1 MVNLIAS
8 QGCLFDLQTV
18 LDYGQSIFGVA
29 QELTKSLIEHRPI
42 TTKLLSSQMNRHFHG
57 SAAQGKWLWKDA
69 YEAVEV
75 ALILYLRQ
83 KGISENPLEQ
93 LQRLESLCPTH
104 TRRTSEQIQLQ
115 QFSTPL
121 PLAYLVALAGQITL
135 HDLILEPSAGTGILA
150 QFAKLQ
156 GASLMLNEL
165 APDRAKIL
173 RRLFPG
179 TPLFCVNA
187 EQINDYLAGKTQ
199 PSVVL
204 MNPPFSSSPK
214 VSDRSPDAT
223 PRHINSAL
231 QKLCDG
237 GRLVTITA
245 NWFSPNNPT
254 WHKTF
259 VKWQE
264 FARVVLS
271 VGVNGKA
278 YAKHGTTIETRITVI
293 DKVPTDK
300 NGDIPC
306 IRETLDL
313 PELLA
318 LIEQLPGRSSLTLPQ
333 ASLWQSAPVK
343 ATAAIATK
351 VVKRSLRTSVVEAQP
366 SAEIP
371 DVVVLE
377 YQVIEW
383 TANEG
388 LKDTLYET
396 YRPQRIRIK
405 DALPHPSLLCES
417 AALALVSPPAPTYK
431 PHLPQNIVSQGLL
444 SEAQLESVIYA
455 GQAHSEFLSGSYL
468 VDDSWDNITV
478 AAQGEENAVQFR
490 RGWFLGDGTGAGKG
504 RQCAGIILDNWCQG
518 RRKTIWVSKSAAL
531 IEDARRDWCALG
543 GTERDI
549 IDLSN
554 IKLGE
559 PIPFTQGILFCTY
572 STVRSQKN
580 GKSRLKQ
587 IVEWAGKD
595 MTGVIAFDECH
606 SMGNAMAVEGTLGM
620 VAASQQ
626 GIVGL
631 RLQNALPSARVIYVS
646 ATGATK
652 VSNLSYAN
660 RLGLWQTG
668 DFPFT
673 NREDFVE
680 SISSGGIAAMEV
692 VARDLKALGLYL
704 ARSLS
709 FEGVEYDTLE
719 IELTPTQERSY
730 DSYADAFQVIH
741 NNLEKALEACNIIGA
756 KTYNRMAK
764 MSALSQFESH
774 KQRFFNHLLTGMKC
788 PQLIRAIEQ
797 DIAQGHAVIV
807 QIVSTNEELLKR
819 RLNEVPAEEW
829 KDLNLDLTPREYV
842 MDYLLSAFPVH
853 LHEIYSS
860 SEGEERSEPAFDAD
874 GSPIVSAEAVALRD
888 ALVDRLAS
896 LDPIPG
902 ALEQLLWHFGHKQVA
917 EVTGRSKRV
926 LKDDSGRLFV
936 DSRGAGAN
944 IAESTA
950 FMADEKQIL
959 IFSDAGG
966 TGRSYHADLNA
977 QNRKRRSHY
986 LLEAGWR
993 ADNAIQGLGRSHRT
1007 NQASPPVF
1015 RPVTT
1020 NVRGERRFI
1029 STIARRLDS
1038 LGALTRGQRQTGGN
1052 GIFDTK
1058 DNLESQY
1065 AEYALYELFKQIFQG
1080 RFAEVPLGTFEQMT
1094 GLSLTSHEGGM
1105 KIDLPPLRQFLNRL
1119 LALRI
1124 KMQNVIFERFELL
1137 LSQQIETAIA
1147 NGIYEMG
1154 VETLRAERFT
1164 VESCESVYTHPQTG
1178 SVTNYLKI
1186 ERVQRNNIRTA
1197 DQMLEFAGK
1206 YQGRL
1211 MVNKKSGHA
1220 AVSIPT
1226 HSIFD
1231 EQGGVI
1237 PRVLLVRSQKETR
1250 VPVQSLE
1257 SSTWKQVPTEVFI
1270 AAWSKEVDAL
1280 PRFTTDYLHLVT
1292 GILLP
1297 IWKILPQHSSRVFRL
1312 QTSDGEKVLG
1322 RVVNANDIQTVREQL
1337 GLRNQLLSPAELVKL
1352 VLDEKYSQQLPGGI
1366 TLRRSFIAGEP
1377 RIELVDALS
1386 LADQLVAA
1394 GCFTEIISW
1403 RKRVFVPTGDR
1414 AAAVLAAVIE
1424 ILG

>member
-1 MVNLIAS
+1 MVSQIAT
-8 QGCLFDLQTV
+8 QGSLFDLISV
-18 LDYGQSIFGVA
+18 LDYGQSVVNVA
-29 QELTKSLIEHRPI
+29 SYLVKPLLDKRPL
-42 TTKLLSSQMNRHFHG
+42 TTKTISSQMNRYFLG
-57 SAAQGKWLWKDA
+57 TAAEGAWQWKDA

-75 ALILYLRQ
+75 ALILYLRR
-83 KGISENPLEQ
+83 KGLPQNPVEELQ
-93 LQRLESLCPTH
+93 LLESLCPTH
-104 TRRTSEQIQLQ
+104 TRRSEEQLKLQ

-121 PLAYLVALAGQITL
+121 PLAYLVALAGQIQTD
-135 HDLILEPSAGTGILA
+135 DLVLEPSAGTGILA

-165 APDRAKIL
+165 SQDRGKIL

-179 TPLFCVNA
+179 VPLFSVNA

-214 VSDRSPDAT
+214 VSNRNPDAT

-231 QKLCDG
+231 QRLVDG

-245 NWFSPNNPT
+245 NWFSPSNDD
-254 WHKTF
+254 WRETF
-259 VKWQE
+259 VKMQE
-264 FARVVLS
+264 KATVVLS
-271 VGVNGKA
+271 VGVNGKV
-278 YAKHGTTIETRITVI
+278 YSKHGTQMDTRITVI
-293 DKVPTDK
+293 DKVPAADPTHIAC
-300 NGDIPC
+300 IPHTV
-306 IRETLDL
+306 ELT
-313 PELLA
+313 ELLE
-318 LIEQLPGRSSLTLPQ
+318 LIEQLPTRLV
-333 ASLWQSAPVK
+333 WQPPNLNAQ
-343 ATAAIATK
+343 ATAPKT
-351 VVKRSLRTSVVEAQP
+351 VSLSLVKLKQSHS
-366 SAEIP
+366 IP
-371 DVVVLE
+371 DTQATSQFIDVAPLNYEVV
-377 YQVIEW
+377 EW
-383 TANEG
+383 TATEG
-388 LKDTLYET
+388 LKDALYES
-396 YRPQRIRIK
+396 YRPQRVRIK

-431 PHLPQNIVSQGLL
+431 PHLPQQIVAQGLL
-444 SEAQLESVIYA
+444 SEAQLESVVYA
-455 GQAHSEFLSGSYL
+455 GFAHSEFLSGSYL
-468 VDDSWDNITV
+468 VDDSLDNVTV
-478 AAQGEENAVQFR
+478 AANSEQNAVRFR

-504 RQCAGIILDNWCQG
+504 RQVAGIVLDNWCQG
-518 RRKTIWVSKSAAL
+518 RRKAIWISKSSAL

-543 GTERDI
+543 GTEKDI
-549 IDLSN
+549 IDLGN
-554 IKLGE
+554 IKLGD
-559 PIPFTQGILFCTY
+559 PIPFSQGVLFTTY
-572 STVRSQKN
+572 STLRSQK
-580 GKSRLKQ
+580 GDKSRLKQ
-587 IVEWAGKD
+587 IIEWAGKEFD
-595 MTGVIAFDECH
+595 GAIAFDECH
-606 SMGNAMAVEGTLGM
+606 AMGNAMAQDGQLGM
-620 VAASQQ
+620 VKASMQ

-631 RLQNALPSARVIYVS
+631 RLQNALPQARVVYVS

-673 NREDFVE
+673 SREDFVE
-680 SISSGGIAAMEV
+680 SIEVGGIAAMEV

-719 IELTPTQERSY
+719 IDLTPTQERIY
-730 DSYADAFQVIH
+730 DSYADAFQIIH
-741 NNLEKALEACNIIGA
+741 NNLHKALEACNISGA

-764 MSALSQFESH
+764 MSAMSQFESH

-788 PQLIRAIEQ
+788 PKLIKAIEQ
-797 DIAQGHAVIV
+797 DIACGNAVVV

-819 RLNEVPAEEW
+819 RLNEVAATEW

-842 MDYLLSAFPVH
+842 MDYLMSAFPIH
-853 LHEIYSS
+853 LHEIHSS

-874 GSPIVSAEAVALRD
+874 GSPIISQEAVDLRD
-888 ALVDRLAS
+888 TLVDRLAT

-902 ALEQLLWHFGHKQVA
+902 ALEQLLWHFGHKQIA

-926 LKDDSGRLFV
+926 LKDESGRLFV
-936 DSRGAGAN
+936 DSRGSGAN
-944 IAESTA
+944 IAETTA

-977 QNRKRRSHY
+977 VNRRLRSHY

-1007 NQASPPVF
+1007 NQASAPIF

-1052 GIFDTK
+1052 GIFNES
-1058 DNLESQY
+1058 DNLESNY
-1065 AEYALYELFKQIFQG
+1065 AEYALYELFKQIYQG
-1080 RFAEVPLGTFEQMT
+1080 RFAQVPLGTFEQMT
-1094 GLSLTSHEGGM
+1094 GLSLTSTEGGM

-1124 KMQNVIFERFELL
+1124 GMQNVIFERFELL
-1137 LSQQIETAIA
+1137 LSQQIETARA
-1147 NGIYEMG
+1147 AGVFEVG

-1164 VESCESVYTHPQTG
+1164 IEREEVVYTHPGTD

-1186 ERVQRNNIRTA
+1186 ERIQKTNIKTA
-1197 DQMLEFAGK
+1197 DEMLEFATG
-1206 YQGRL
+1206 YHGEL
-1211 MVNKKSGHA
+1211 MVNEKSQNA

-1226 HSIFD
+1226 HSFFD
-1231 EQGGVI
+1231 GDGGVV
-1237 PRVLLVRSQKETR
+1237 PRVLLVRPQKETR
-1250 VPVQSLE
+1250 VPVDKLE
-1257 SSTWKQVPTEVFI
+1257 SSTWKQVSTEAFV
-1270 AAWSKEVDAL
+1270 AAWSKEVSEL
-1280 PRFTTDYLHLVT
+1280 PQFTTDYIHLVT

-1297 IWKILPQHSSRVFRL
+1297 IWKTLPQQSSRVFRL
-1312 QTSDGEKVLG
+1312 QLSNGEKVLG
-1322 RVVNANDIQTVREQL
+1322 RVISAENIRAVAEQL
-1337 GLRNQLLSPAELVKL
+1337 QLKNKLLSPAELVSL
-1352 VLDEKYSQQLPGGI
+1352 VLNERYSEQLPGGV
-1366 TLRRSFIAGEP
+1366 TLRSSLVANER
-1377 RIELVDALS
+1377 RIELVNALS
-1386 LADQLVAA
+1386 LADRLVAV
-1394 GCFTEIISW
+1394 GCFTEIIQW
-1403 RKRVFVPTGDR
+1403 RKRVFIP
-1414 AAAVLAAVIE
+1414 ANSKAPSILAAVIE

>member
-1 MVNLIAS
+1 MMNQIATAT
-8 QGCLFDLQTV
+8 QGSLFDLQTII
-18 LDYGQSIFGVA
+18 DYGQSVVNVA
-29 QELTKSLIEHRPI
+29 QELTKTLIDQRPL
-42 TTKLLSSQMNRHFHG
+42 TTRTIQSHMNRHFHG
-57 SAAQGKWLWKDA
+57 TAAQGAWQWKDA

-75 ALILYLRQ
+75 AQILYLRYQ
-83 KGISENPLEQ
+83 GLCCDNPLLRLQQ
-93 LQRLESLCPTH
+93 LEALCPTH
-104 TRRTSEQIQLQ
+104 TRRSEEQLQLQ

-121 PLAYLVALAGQITL
+121 PLAYLVALAGQITSS
-135 HDLILEPSAGTGILA
+135 DLALEPSAGTGILA
-150 QFAKLQ
+150 QFARLK
-156 GASLMLNEL
+156 GASLMLNEISQ
-165 APDRAKIL
+165 DRAKIL

-179 TPLFCVNA
+179 VPLFSVNA
-187 EQINDYLAGKTQ
+187 EQINDYLVGKTQ

-214 VSDRSPDAT
+214 ISDRNPHAT

-231 QKLCDG
+231 QRLADG
-237 GRLVTITA
+237 GRLVTLTA
-245 NWFSPNNPT
+245 NWFSPANPT
-254 WHKTF
+254 WRDTF
-259 VKWQE
+259 TKIQDT
-264 FARVVLS
+264 AQVVLS
-271 VGVNGKA
+271 VGVCGKA
-278 YAKHGTTIETRITVI
+278 FAKHGTQIDTRITVI
-293 DKVPTDK
+293 DKVPAAEK
-300 NGDIPC
+300 AYIPC
-306 IRETLDL
+306 IPKTLDL
-313 PELLA
+313 TEILA
-318 LIEQLPGRSSLTLPQ
+318 LIEQLPGR
-333 ASLWQSAPVK
+333 PVWERSISNV
-343 ATAAIATK
+343 ATFSKK
-351 VVKRSLRTSVVEAQP
+351 VVNLPKRQVVAQP
-366 SAEIP
+366 ETSTEIP

-377 YQVIEW
+377 YEVIEW
-383 TANEG
+383 VASEG
-388 LKDTLYET
+388 LKDVLYET
-396 YRPQRIRIK
+396 YRPQRLRIK

-431 PHLPQNIVSQGLL
+431 PHLPHNIVTQGLL

-455 GQAHSEFLSGSYL
+455 GQAHSEYLSGSYL
-468 VDDSWDNITV
+468 VDDSWDNVKV
-478 AAQGEENAVQFR
+478 AANNEENAVKFR

-518 RRKTIWVSKSAAL
+518 RKKAIWVSKSSAL
-531 IEDARRDWCALG
+531 IEDARRDWFALG
-543 GTERDI
+543 GSEKDI

-554 IKLGE
+554 IKLGD
-559 PIPFTQGILFCTY
+559 PIPFTQGIMFCTY
-572 STVRSQKN
+572 STLRSQKG

-587 IVEWAGKD
+587 IIDWAGS
-595 MTGVIAFDECH
+595 GFEGAIAYDECH
-606 SMGNAMAVEGTLGM
+606 AMGNAMATEGKLGL
-620 VAASQQ
+620 VKASMQ

-631 RLQNALPSARVIYVS
+631 RLQNALPQARVVYVS

-673 NREDFVE
+673 SREDFVE
-680 SISSGGIAAMEV
+680 SIEGGGIAAMEV

-709 FEGVEYDTLE
+709 FEGVEYDTLK
-719 IELTPTQERSY
+719 IELTPTQERIY
-730 DSYADAFQVIH
+730 DSYADAFQIIH
-741 NNLEKALEACNIIGA
+741 CNLHEALEACNISGS

-764 MSALSQFESH
+764 MSAMSQFESH

-788 PQLIRAIEQ
+788 PKLIKAIEQ
-797 DIAQGHAVIV
+797 DIAQGHAVVI

-819 RLNEVPAEEW
+819 RLNEVPADEL

-853 LHEIYSS
+853 LHEIHSG
-860 SEGEERSEPAFDAD
+860 EDGEERSEPAFDAD
-874 GSPIVSAEAVALRD
+874 GSPILSQAALGLRD
-888 ALVDRLAS
+888 ALVDKLAS

-902 ALEQLLWHFGHKQVA
+902 ALEQLLWYLGHKNIA

-926 LKDDSGRLFV
+926 LKDENGRLFV
-936 DSRGAGAN
+936 DSRGSGAN
-944 IAESTA
+944 IAETTA

-977 QNRKRRSHY
+977 VNRRRRSHY

-1007 NQASPPVF
+1007 NQASAPVF
-1015 RPVTT
+1015 KPVTT

-1052 GIFDTK
+1052 GMFDAK

-1080 RFAEVPLGTFEQMT
+1080 RFYEVPLGKFEKMT

-1119 LALRI
+1119 LALTI
-1124 KMQNVIFERFELL
+1124 GMQNLIFERFELL

-1147 NGIYEMG
+1147 NGIFEAG

-1164 VESCESVYTHPQTG
+1164 VKSCESVYTHPATG

-1186 ERVQRNNIRTA
+1186 ERIQHNNIKTA
-1197 DQMLEFAGK
+1197 EEMLDFAAK
-1206 YQGRL
+1206 YQGQL
-1211 MVNKKSGHA
+1211 MVNEKSSNA

-1226 HSIFD
+1226 HSFFD
-1231 EQGGVI
+1231 SDGAAV
-1237 PRVLLVRSQKETR
+1237 PRVLLVRPQKEIR
-1250 VPVQSLE
+1250 VSQEQVE
-1257 SSTWKQVPTEVFI
+1257 NSTWQQVSVDAFV
-1270 AAWSKEVDAL
+1270 AAWSNEIDQL
-1280 PRFTTDYLHLVT
+1280 PKFTTDYIHLVT

-1297 IWKILPQHSSRVFRL
+1297 IWKVLPQKNNRVFRL
-1312 QTSDGEKVLG
+1312 QTSDGEKILG
-1322 RVVNANDIQTVREQL
+1322 RVVNAVDIQSVAEQL
-1337 GLRNQLLSPAELVKL
+1337 GMKNKLLSPIELVSL
-1352 VLDEKYSQQLPGGI
+1352 VLNEGYSQQLPGGV
-1366 TLRRSFIAGEP
+1366 TLRRSYIAGEP
-1377 RIELVDALS
+1377 RIELVDTLS
-1386 LADQLVAA
+1386 LADRLVAV
-1394 GCFTEIISW
+1394 GCFTEIIQW
-1403 RKRVFVPTGDR
+1403 RKRVFIPANSK
-1414 AAAVLAAVIE
+1414 AAEILAGVIE